1 MSKSL
6 QKSEWPTKR
15 LKNLMI
21 YNLEIKYKTLTR
33 QINIEIMRL
42 LLIQGNILK
51 TPMVLDETIN
61 PEKALED
68 VYAREVAEAQKV
80 VQK

>member
-61 PEKALED
+61 PKKAREE
-68 VYAREVAEAQKV
+68 VYAREVAKAKKV